1 VEEVQLLPAD
11 KLAWHEEQTAI
22 PLSPEK
28 AYARL
33 NGAPLEG
40 LLPGTSRIPA
50 VVGTTALNDTPFPHP
65 GARRRVM
72 LADGSTAT
80 EEVLENAPGS
90 YFSYKVWGYTLSTA
104 RPVQYGKGEF
114 WYQPAEHGQATTL
127 RWRYS
132 FKLRSDRFPGML
144 GPFGRFLFTKVFL
157 DRSYATFMK
166 SAMNA
171 IERYALQPA
180 KPQPGP
186 GDLRLSRGEA
196 ADDRGQAGRDAA
208 VDEGGQGIGIQV

>member
-11 KLAWHEEQTAI
+11 KLAWHEEQAAI
-22 PLSPEK
+22 PLSPGE

-50 VVGTTALNDTPFPHP
+50 VVGTTAL
-65 GARRRVM
+65 
-72 LADGSTAT
+72 
-80 EEVLENAPGS
+80 E
-90 YFSYKVWGYTLSTA
+90 
-104 RPVQYGKGEF
+104 YGKGEF

-132 FKLRSDRFPGML
+132 FKLRSDRFPGAL
-144 GPFGRFLFTKVFL
+144 GPFGRFLFTKAFL

-171 IERYALQPA
+171 IDMNAIERYALQPRQA
-180 KPQPGP
+180 PARPG
-186 GDLRLSRGEA
+186 
-196 ADDRGQAGRDAA
+196 
-208 VDEGGQGIGIQV
+208 

>member
-1 VEEVQLLPAD
+1 MADLPEEV
-11 KLAWHEEQTAI
+11 
-22 PLSPEK
+22 
-28 AYARL
+28 YARL

-40 LLPGTSRIPA
+40 LIPGTDRIPA
-50 VVGTTALNDTPFPHP
+50 VVGTAALNDIPFPHP

-72 LADGSTAT
+72 LADGNTAT
-80 EEVLENAPGS
+80 EEVIENTPGG

-104 RPVQYGKGEF
+104 RPIRYGKGEF
-114 WYQPAEHGQATTL
+114 WYLPADHGQATTL

-157 DRSYATFMK
+157 DRAYATFMK

-171 IERYALQPA
+171 IERYALQSA
-180 KPQPGP
+180 ERQPGP
-186 GDLRLSRGEA
+186 DDSRLP
-196 ADDRGQAGRDAA
+196 
-208 VDEGGQGIGIQV
+208 